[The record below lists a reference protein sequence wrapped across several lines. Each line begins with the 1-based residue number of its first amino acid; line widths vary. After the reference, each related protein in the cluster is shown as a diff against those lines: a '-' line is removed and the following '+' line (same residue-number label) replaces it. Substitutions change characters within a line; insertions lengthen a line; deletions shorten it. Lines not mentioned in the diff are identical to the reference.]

1 MKKRNLRIRAKYR
14 HGLTDKQQRQMANF
28 TK

>member
-1 MKKRNLRIRAKYR
+1 MKKLNLRIREKYR